1 MKKSNNARKNNQTHN
16 VFGPFGPSQSNKT
29 TMGVD
34 ASRISNSRP
43 SIALP
48 VFPLTN
54 LTGVVGTQ
62 GKFIGRHFLAEAVSP
77 EALPVNALVNV
88 PNKDIGYVVTNKH
101 ANCIASQTT
110 VSEKTLNGRKRIEVC
125 IPYYD
130 GAALETIATAN
141 PSLAAIAPLGSMKVA
156 VDIHAGGILTGTDS
170 AAMLDMDLLL
180 IATLKDIVSSIE
192 VRQQGNQ
199 PLLSAAGYGIVPAII

>member
-1 MKKSNNARKNNQTHN
+1 MSKSNARKNNNQMHN

-54 LTGVVGTQ
+54 LTGLISEQ
-62 GKFIGRHFLAEAVSP
+62 GKYIGRHFLAGAVSP
-77 EALPVNALVNV
+77 DALPVNALVNV

-170 AAMLDMDLLL
+170 AAMLKMDKLLV
-180 IATLKDIVSSIE
+180 ATLEDIVNTIKT
-192 VRQQGNQ
+192 RQEGSQ
-199 PLLSAAGYGIVPAII
+199 PLLSAAGYGILPAIV